1 LTRQLRFDKIG
12 LNQFPFSL
20 YPERL
25 LKGGIC
31 MNSHKL
37 RVLIVVLFCTAA
49 AISVTGCGPSQ
60 EEIMAMEKARMEREA
75 NERQQAELRRQ
86 AEKKRRQE
94 EERRITKIRSLE
106 SAGDQTV
113 KAGSG
118 DEALAN
124 YMGALKLGHDD
135 AQDDQ
140 RLREKIIN
148 LTVFLKMR
156 LPVPEEA
163 RRHAVRA
170 QALLKA
176 KQGAGFEQA
185 VTELIEATSISPWW
199 GDAYYNLGLMQE
211 GAQDYAGAIR
221 NLKLYLLADSAD
233 ANAQVVRNK
242 IYELEVLKEESDKTK
257 AMSGTWK
264 NIKSGVMYTVAMNGS
279 NFKAENTNGWRL
291 IGTKKNNSIE
301 GTVTVPAMRRWP
313 NNECV
318 SPEYTVPMNAT
329 ISNDERSI
337 TLRYMENNYASMHW
351 NITTGLLG
359 INNTGH
365 RQGECISV
373 TLQGSSP
380 DEITIAH

>member
-1 LTRQLRFDKIG
+1 
-12 LNQFPFSL
+12 
-20 YPERL
+20 
-25 LKGGIC
+25 
-31 MNSHKL
+31 MNGHKL
-37 RVLIVVLFCTAA
+37 RVFIVVLFCTAA
-49 AISVTGCGPSQ
+49 AISFTGCGPSQ
-60 EEIMAMEKARMEREA
+60 EEIMAREKARLEREA
-75 NERQQAELRRQ
+75 YERQQAELRRQ
-86 AEKKRRQE
+86 TEEKRRQE
-94 EERRITKIRSLE
+94 EERRIAKLRAME
-106 SAGDQTV
+106 AAGDQAAKTSSV
-113 KAGSG
+113 

-124 YMGALKLGHDD
+124 YMETLKLGRDN

-140 RLREKIIN
+140 RLREKIIK
-148 LTVFLKMR
+148 LVVASKAQ
-156 LPVPEEA
+156 PPIPEEA

-176 KQGAGFEQA
+176 KQNAGFEQA
-185 VTELIEATSISPWW
+185 VTELTDATFLAPWW
-199 GDAYYNLGLMQE
+199 ADAYYNLGLMQE

-221 NLKLYLLADSAD
+221 NLKLYLLADSAG
-233 ANAQVVRNK
+233 ANAQVIRNK

-264 NIKSGVMYTVAMNGS
+264 NVQSGKVYTVVMNGS
-279 NFKAENTNGWRL
+279 NFKAENQYGLRL

-301 GTVTVPAMRRWP
+301 GTITVPAARRWP

-318 SPEYTVPMNAT
+318 SPEYTVPMNGT
-329 ISNDERSI
+329 ISNDGRSI
-337 TLRYMENNYASMHW
+337 TIRYMENNYASMHW

-380 DEITIAH
+380 DEFTIAH